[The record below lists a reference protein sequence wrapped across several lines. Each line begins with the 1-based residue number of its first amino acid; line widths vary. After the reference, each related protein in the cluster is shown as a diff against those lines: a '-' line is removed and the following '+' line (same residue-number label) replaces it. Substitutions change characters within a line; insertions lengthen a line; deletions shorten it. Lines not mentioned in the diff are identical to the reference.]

1 MDEEKRLEEERRRL
15 EEEDYQRTL
24 KKYTPNTSLSYRLK
38 KAKVALET
46 KKYDKEQEKIR
57 KANEKAGVYD
67 NLILE
72 DDSPIMM
79 QKSHTTVGGQSYMVM
94 LYRVYEDRLY
104 FKYGLTFEGE
114 DGFSRIEEEEV
125 TIPREEG
132 KRFYEVEC
140 RGNTLVWD
148 SFELRHNTKP
158 VVAEEEWKE
167 INPWVWGVTN
177 KAVRV
182 EKEYAEHNLSE
193 DCLMY
198 AVYDEA
204 GYYVWNTEENALFP
218 LCFELRDILMSAECD
233 EEGVLVQ
240 TFTLMD
246 TLAKMNRYNSVYCKN
261 KGVFGYFSDNKET
274 LIRLTE
280 LKKKELWEPGKE

>member
-1 MDEEKRLEEERRRL
+1 MGS
-15 EEEDYQRTL
+15 
-24 KKYTPNTSLSYRLK
+24 KKYY
-38 KAKVALET
+38 
-46 KKYDKEQEKIR
+46 KEQEKIR

-79 QKSHTTVGGQSYMVM
+79 QKSHTTVGGQPYMVM

-167 INPWVWGVTN
+167 INPWVWGVAN

-204 GYYVWNTEENALFP
+204 GYYVWNTAENAHLP
-218 LCFELRDILMSAECD
+218 LCFELRDILMFAECD
-233 EEGVLVQ
+233 EEGVLALTPELWSTQ
-240 TFTLMD
+240 
-246 TLAKMNRYNSVYCKN
+246 AKMELYTNTYCKN
-261 KGVFGYFSDNKET
+261 KGLLDYHGKSREK